1 MGDMYGDLQKSNFL
15 LMNSSTFE
23 EFLRLAEP
31 QITVHDI
38 HLLEAIPAGE
48 ISWLLSLQSM

>member
-48 ISWLLSLQSM
+48 ISWLLSL